1 MSEQNL
7 NSYAEQL
14 YKFQEENDYF
24 KANPESHKPRFTIMI
39 PPPNVTGNLHVGH
52 AFTMTM
58 QDIAIRY
65 KRMKGFDTLLLPGTD
80 HASIATQMLVE
91 KHLKTKGIDKNEI
104 GREKFLEYAW
114 DWKNTYAGN
123 ITSQLRTIGYSAD
136 WSRERFTLDAGL
148 NKAVVEAFVRMYE
161 DGLIYKDKRLVNWDP
176 ALLTSLSDLEVL
188 MVEENGS
195 MWHIRYD
202 IEGSDETIII
212 ATTRPETMLG
222 DTGIAVNP
230 NDERFKHL
238 IGKFAILPILGRRIE
253 IVGDDY
259 ADMTKGTGA
268 VKITPAHDFN
278 DFEVGKRHNLNIIN
292 IFHNNATIDTSKIP
306 EENDFVKSLEGLDR
320 FEARKLIVEKLKDL
334 GNLIKI
340 EPYVHQVPHSER
352 GGAVVEPRMTE
363 QWYLN
368 VSGMAKKAI
377 DLVKTGKLEFI
388 PKMWENTFFAW
399 LENIQ
404 PWCISR
410 QLWWG
415 HQIPAYYT
423 DDGKIIVARNLE
435 EAQAKAGAG
444 VHLTQDEDVL
454 DTWFSSGLWP
464 MSTLG
469 WPDENNIDFKTYF
482 PTSTLI
488 TGFDIIFFW
497 VARMVMFSVYF
508 TGKSPFEKVVIHGL
522 VRDEHGVKMSKTKGN
537 VVNPL
542 DLIDEFDVDSVRWTV
557 CSLSGQGRDI
567 NFGKSSVENG
577 RKFITKLKNAINF
590 WEQKG
595 VKEASDFK
603 GKDSSAITNWILD
616 KMNSAIQNATKS
628 IENYRYDEYAQTIYH
643 FVWDD
648 FCDNFIELSK
658 SELNG
663 EKKDLIL
670 SVAKLVIQNIL
681 KMLQPVIPFTTAL
694 LWQNLGFGR
703 DVDFVNEKYPE
714 IVSIDGSNV
723 SDIDWLLSVIT
734 TIRNIRAENKIGF
747 KESLNISFKNIDA
760 DKNQYIPLIEAHTNV
775 VYAGVS
781 DDMIDCVIDKSTTLS
796 ISLPQTNKEEELQKA
811 RAELEQVKKR
821 IASLEAQLSNESF
834 VSKAP
839 TQVIEDR
846 KKSLSEL
853 KEKMKKLETVIK

>member
-1 MSEQNL
+1 
-7 NSYAEQL
+7 
-14 YKFQEENDYF
+14 
-24 KANPESHKPRFTIMI
+24 NPESNKPRFTIMI

-306 EENDFVKSLEGLDR
+306 EENDFIKSLEGLDR
-320 FEARKLIVEKLKDL
+320 FEARKLIVEKLKEL

-435 EAQAKAGAG
+435 EAQAKAGAN
-444 VHLTQDEDVL
+444 VHLTQ
-454 DTWFSSGLWP
+454 
-464 MSTLG
+464 
-469 WPDENNIDFKTYF
+469 
-482 PTSTLI
+482 
-488 TGFDIIFFW
+488 
-497 VARMVMFSVYF
+497 
-508 TGKSPFEKVVIHGL
+508 
-522 VRDEHGVKMSKTKGN
+522 
-537 VVNPL
+537 
-542 DLIDEFDVDSVRWTV
+542 
-557 CSLSGQGRDI
+557 
-567 NFGKSSVENG
+567 
-577 RKFITKLKNAINF
+577 
-590 WEQKG
+590 
-595 VKEASDFK
+595 
-603 GKDSSAITNWILD
+603 
-616 KMNSAIQNATKS
+616 
-628 IENYRYDEYAQTIYH
+628 
-643 FVWDD
+643 
-648 FCDNFIELSK
+648 
-658 SELNG
+658 
-663 EKKDLIL
+663 
-670 SVAKLVIQNIL
+670 
-681 KMLQPVIPFTTAL
+681 
-694 LWQNLGFGR
+694 
-703 DVDFVNEKYPE
+703 
-714 IVSIDGSNV
+714 
-723 SDIDWLLSVIT
+723 
-734 TIRNIRAENKIGF
+734 
-747 KESLNISFKNIDA
+747 
-760 DKNQYIPLIEAHTNV
+760 
-775 VYAGVS
+775 
-781 DDMIDCVIDKSTTLS
+781 
-796 ISLPQTNKEEELQKA
+796 
-811 RAELEQVKKR
+811 
-821 IASLEAQLSNESF
+821 
-834 VSKAP
+834 
-839 TQVIEDR
+839 
-846 KKSLSEL
+846 
-853 KEKMKKLETVIK
+853 